1 MALSFPAHAQEP
13 PAADQYFSGTVV
25 SYSEDKITVARTVL
39 GKNSTS
45 RSFAI
50 TKATQID
57 GQLRAKV
64 RVTVQFA
71 TKDEMDVAVHIIVRN
86 DSPKK

>member
-1 MALSFPAHAQEP
+1 MSFSAHAQEP
-13 PAADQYFSGTVV
+13 PTADQYFSGTVV
-25 SYSEDKITVARTVL
+25 SYSEDRITVARTVL

-50 TKATQID
+50 TKTTQID
-57 GQLRAKV
+57 GKLRGKV

-71 TKDEMDVAVHIIVRN
+71 TKDDMDVAVHIIVRN
-86 DSPKK
+86 GSPKK